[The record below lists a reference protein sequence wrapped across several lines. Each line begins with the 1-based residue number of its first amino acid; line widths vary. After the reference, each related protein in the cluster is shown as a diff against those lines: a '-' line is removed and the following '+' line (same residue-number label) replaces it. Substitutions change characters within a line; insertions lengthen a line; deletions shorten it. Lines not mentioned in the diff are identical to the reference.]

1 MRMDG
6 CRSSCAGDA
15 RRGNQSLLLLVLMA
29 LSALTGCG
37 GCNQT
42 TAEKAAERKA
52 RDQKTIAEAKKR
64 AEEEK
69 KKEPFVVGRLTPLLS
84 ENLIETEEGLSLRL
98 AKPGHWATTIQPMKA
113 NLDNFEG
120 RITIAAVGPTGTPM
134 AIPHTAY
141 EMTSSRPAVLAKGRT
156 KRVENELLIP
166 SNAERLNVSSELTN
180 SAGSLADNPT
190 TEPWTL
196 MPSHQYFLMVLA
208 REPSRY
214 AFLKVTDS
222 VKAPYE
228 DLNGTEIPHYRVVL
242 ADGAKPLPLPPNVL
256 TWTSVAYVVWDEVN
270 LDRLDPAQQEAL
282 VDWIHWGGRL
292 IINGPDSLDGLRASF
307 LKDYLPADVGERIT
321 FDQAALADFSNGWS
335 RRTAGK
341 PLKPISVTKPWS
353 GVGLKPRDG
362 AKALPHADK
371 LFYERSVGAG
381 SIVVSAVQLAERD
394 LVNWPGF
401 DGFLNGALLR
411 RPPREFQVERDG
423 AWVGLQM
430 LWAGAHERVR
440 DAYYTTPLR
449 WFARDAA
456 TTANA
461 RDAVVPIDASSPYS
475 GWQGGA
481 PIPETSL
488 VVDRA
493 GGLGEWNEF
502 GPVSDA
508 GRDAL
513 VEAAGVRVPAASFVV
528 ICLAVY
534 LVVLVPLNWMVFYA
548 LGRVEWAW
556 ISAPLI
562 ALAGTMAVVRQAQLD
577 IGFVRS
583 QTEIALMELQGDL
596 PRGHL
601 TRYTAIYSSLSDT
614 YDLEFENSSAV
625 ASPFPRDNT
634 WTPAIG
640 DTLSTVAFEKYD
652 QPRLRGVEVSSATT
666 QMIHS
671 EQMLPL
677 DGPIRLRTD
686 GSNPPLVHI
695 ENKSGFNLTD
705 VAIVFRKGSDAVDP
719 LISERGDGLLK
730 SPDEIQRQGWNNLK
744 GYWLGD
750 LKNGTAAP
758 LPPLR
763 TIAVAK
769 GELPFATER
778 AKSNELARGER
789 LNVDPLLRM
798 AFWFPQLDDPIH
810 GRRDEYRLV
819 GRIDEVLPGSVVSPE
834 ASQTTGSTVVL
845 AHLKLGEAPFPAVD
859 KNSPLDVQP
868 AGRKNAYEEEELEVA
883 EPTEGN

>member
-6 CRSSCAGDA
+6 CRSSCAGTA
-15 RRGNQSLLLLVLMA
+15 RRWNTSLLLA
-29 LSALTGCG
+29 LFALTSLTGCG

-42 TAEKAAERKA
+42 PAQQAAAKKA
-52 RDQKTIAEAKKR
+52 REQAEIAEAKKR

-69 KKEPFVVGRLTPLLS
+69 KNKPFVISRLTPLLS
-84 ENLIETEEGLSLRL
+84 ENLIETEEGFSLRL

-113 NLDNFEG
+113 NLADFEG
-120 RITIAAVGPTGTPM
+120 RITIAAVDPSGTPM
-134 AIPHTAY
+134 AIPHTPY
-141 EMTSSRPAVLAKGRT
+141 EMTSSRPAVLAKGRS

-166 SNAERLNVSSELTN
+166 SNAEKLNVVSELLN
-180 SAGSLADNPT
+180 NAGSLADAPL

-196 MPSHQYFLMVLA
+196 MPSHQYFFIVLA
-208 REPSRY
+208 REPARY
-214 AFLKVTDS
+214 GFLKVTDA
-222 VKAPYE
+222 VKAPFQ
-228 DLNGTEIPHYRVVL
+228 DLNGTEIPHYRIVL
-242 ADGAKPLPLPPNVL
+242 ADGNKPLPLPPNVL

-292 IINGPDSLDGLRASF
+292 IINGPDSLDSLRASF
-307 LKDYLPADVGERIT
+307 LKDYLPADVGERIA
-321 FDQAALADFSNGWS
+321 FDQAAIDDFSNGWS
-335 RRTAGK
+335 QRPAGK
-341 PLKPISVTKPWS
+341 PLKTISVTKPWS
-353 GVGLKPRDG
+353 GVQLKPRDG

-371 LFYERSVGAG
+371 LFYERPVGAG
-381 SIVVSAVQLAERD
+381 SVVVSAVQLAERD

-411 RPPREFQVERDG
+411 RPAREFTVDG
-423 AWVGLQM
+423 DDVGLQSF
-430 LWAGAHERVR
+430 WVDAKERVR
-440 DAYYTTPLR
+440 DAYFTTPLR

-456 TTANA
+456 TSANA
-461 RDAVVPIDASSPYS
+461 RDVATPVSASNQYY

-481 PIPETSL
+481 AMPETSL

-513 VEAAGVRVPAASFVV
+513 VDAAGVRVPAASFVV

-534 LVVLVPLNWMVFYA
+534 LVVLLPLNWMVFYA

-614 YDLEFENSSAV
+614 YDLEFENNSAV
-625 ASPFPRDNT
+625 ASPFPRDET

-640 DTLSTVAFEKYD
+640 DVLSTVAFEKYD
-652 QPRLRGVEVSSATT
+652 QPRLRGVEVSSAST

-677 DGPIRLRTD
+677 DGPIRLYSP
-686 GSNPPLVHI
+686 SNNPRLLQI
-695 ENKSGFNLTD
+695 ENKSGFNLSD
-705 VAIVFRKGSDAVDP
+705 VAIVFRDGSNAVEP
-719 LISERGDGLLK
+719 AKVTRADGAAE

-744 GYWLGD
+744 GFWLGD
-750 LKNGTAAP
+750 FKSGTALP
-758 LPPLR
+758 LPPLQPL
-763 TIAVAK
+763 AVAK
-769 GELPFATER
+769 GELPFAAER
-778 AKSNELARGER
+778 ARSTQLTSGER
-789 LNVDPLLRM
+789 LNIDPLLRM

-810 GRRDEYRLV
+810 GSRDEYRLI
-819 GRIDEVLPGSVVSPE
+819 GRIDEVLPGSVVSPT
-834 ASQTTGSTVVL
+834 ASQRTGATVVL
-845 AHLKLGEAPFPAVD
+845 AHLRRSDAPFPGVD

-868 AGRKNAYEEEELEVA
+868 QGRKNAYEFEAEEVPE
-883 EPTEGN
+883 

>member
-6 CRSSCAGDA
+6 CRSSCAAAA
-15 RRGNQSLLLLVLMA
+15 RPLRRRLLLLVLLA
-29 LSALTGCG
+29 LSSLTGCG
-37 GCNQT
+37 GCNQST
-42 TAEKAAERKA
+42 PAQQAAERKA
-52 RDQKTIAEAKKR
+52 RDQQAIAEAKKR

-69 KKEPFVVGRLTPLLS
+69 KKKPFVVGRLTPLLS

-120 RITIAAVGPTGTPM
+120 RITIAAVDPAGKPM
-134 AIPHTAY
+134 SIPHTAY
-141 EMTSSRPAVLAKGRT
+141 EMTSSRPAVLAKGRS

-166 SNAERLNVSSELTN
+166 SNAERLNVLSELTN
-180 SAGSLADNPT
+180 SAGSLADTPT

-196 MPSHQYFLMVLA
+196 MPSHQYFFMVLA

-228 DLNGTEIPHYRVVL
+228 DMNGTEIPHYRVVL

-307 LKDYLPADVGERIT
+307 LKDYLPADVGERIK
-321 FDQAALADFSNGWS
+321 FDQAAIAEFSNGWS
-335 RRTAGK
+335 QRTAGK
-341 PLKPISVTKPWS
+341 LLKPISVTKPWS
-353 GVGLKPRDG
+353 GVELKPRDG

-411 RPPREFQVERDG
+411 RPPREFRVQEDG

-430 LWAGAHERVR
+430 LWAGANERVR
-440 DAYYTTPLR
+440 DAYFTTPLR

-456 TTANA
+456 TSANA
-461 RDAVVPIDASSPYS
+461 RDVEPVVASNQYY
-475 GWQGGA
+475 GWQGGT

-625 ASPFPRDNT
+625 ASPFPRDDA

-640 DTLSTVAFEKYD
+640 DAFSTVAFEKYD

-686 GSNPPLVHI
+686 GNNPPLVHV

-705 VAIVFRKGSDAVDP
+705 VAIVFRKGSDAVEP
-719 LISERGDGLLK
+719 STVLRGDRSPE
-730 SPDEIQRQGWNNLK
+730 SPDEIQRQGWNKLK

-778 AKSNELARGER
+778 AKSNELSRGER

-810 GRRDEYRLV
+810 GSRDEYRLV

-845 AHLKLGEAPFPAVD
+845 AHLKLGEAPFPAAD

-868 AGRKNAYEEEELEVA
+868 EGRKNAYEEEEVVE
-883 EPTEGN
+883 

>member
-1 MRMDG
+1 MRMNG
-6 CRSSCAGDA
+6 CRSSCAAAA
-15 RRGNQSLLLLVLMA
+15 RPLRRRLLLLVLLA
-29 LSALTGCG
+29 LSSLTGCG
-37 GCNQT
+37 GCNQST
-42 TAEKAAERKA
+42 PAQQAAERKA
-52 RDQKTIAEAKKR
+52 RDQQAIAEAKKR

-69 KKEPFVVGRLTPLLS
+69 KKKPFVVGRLTPLLS
-84 ENLIETEEGLSLRL
+84 ENLIETDEGLSLRL

-120 RITIAAVGPTGTPM
+120 RITIAAVDPAGKPM
-134 AIPHTAY
+134 SIPHTAY

-166 SNAERLNVSSELTN
+166 SNAERLNVLSELTN
-180 SAGSLADNPT
+180 SAGSLADTPT

-335 RRTAGK
+335 QRTAGK

-353 GVGLKPRDG
+353 GVELKPRDG

-411 RPPREFQVERDG
+411 RPPREYRVEPEG
-423 AWVGLQM
+423 IGLQM

-440 DAYYTTPLR
+440 DAYFTTPLR

-456 TTANA
+456 TSANA
-461 RDAVVPIDASSPYS
+461 RDVEPVVASNQYY
-475 GWQGGA
+475 GWQGGT

-625 ASPFPRDNT
+625 ASPFPRDDA

-652 QPRLRGVEVSSATT
+652 HPRLRGVEVSSATT

-686 GSNPPLVHI
+686 GNNPPLVHV
-695 ENKSGFNLTD
+695 ENRSGFNLTD
-705 VAIVFRKGSDAVDP
+705 VAIVFRKGSDAVEP
-719 LISERGDGLLK
+719 STVLRGDGSTE
-730 SPDEIQRQGWNNLK
+730 SPDEIQRQGWNQLK

-798 AFWFPQLDDPIH
+798 AFWFSQLDDPIH
-810 GRRDEYRLV
+810 GNRDEYRLV
-819 GRIDEVLPGSVVSPE
+819 GRIDEVLPGSVVSPS

-845 AHLKLGEAPFPAVD
+845 AHLKLGEAPSPAVD

-868 AGRKNAYEEEELEVA
+868 AGRKNAYEEEESPSEEMPV
-883 EPTEGN
+883 E

>member
-1 MRMDG
+1 MRIEG
-6 CRSSCAGDA
+6 RQSSCAVDA
-15 RRGNQSLLLLVLMA
+15 RRGSQSLLILVLLA
-29 LSALTGCG
+29 LTSLTGCG
-37 GCNQT
+37 GCSQT
-42 TAEKAAERKA
+42 EAEKIAERKA
-52 RDQKTIAEAKKR
+52 RDQKAIAEAKKK

-69 KKEPFVVGRLTPLLS
+69 KKAPFVIGRLTPLLS

-113 NLDNFEG
+113 NLDDFEG
-120 RITIAAVGPTGTPM
+120 RITIAAVDPAGKPM
-134 AIPHTAY
+134 SIPHTAY

-166 SNAERLNVSSELTN
+166 SDAARLNVSSELTN
-180 SAGSLADNPT
+180 TAGSLADNET
-190 TEPWTL
+190 IEPWTL
-196 MPSHQYFLMVLA
+196 MPSHQYFFMVLA

-214 AFLKVTDS
+214 AFLKVVDA

-228 DLNGTEIPHYRVVL
+228 DLDGTEIPHYRVVL
-242 ADGAKPLPLPPNVL
+242 ADGNKPLPLPPNVL
-256 TWTSVAYVVWDEVN
+256 TWTSVAYVLWDEVN

-307 LKDYLPADVGERIT
+307 LKDYLPADVGERTT
-321 FDQAALADFSNGWS
+321 FDQAALADFSTGWS
-335 RRTAGK
+335 ERTGGK
-341 PLKPISVTKPWS
+341 PTKPLAVTKPWS
-353 GVGLKPRDG
+353 GVELKPREG
-362 AKALPHADK
+362 ARALPHADK
-371 LFYERSVGAG
+371 LFYERPVGAG

-411 RPPREFQVERDG
+411 RPPREFRVDKDG

-430 LWAGAHERVR
+430 LWAGAHDRVR

-456 TTANA
+456 TKANA
-461 RDAVVPIDASSPYS
+461 REVDPVVASNQVY
-475 GWQGGA
+475 GWQGA
-481 PIPETSL
+481 TPIPDSSL

-508 GRDAL
+508 GRDSL

-625 ASPFPRDNT
+625 ASPFPRDDV
-634 WTPAIG
+634 WSPSIG
-640 DTLSTVAFEKYD
+640 DSFSTVAFEKYD

-671 EQMLPL
+671 EQMLLL

-686 GSNPPLVHI
+686 GGNPPLIHV

-705 VAIVFRKGSDAVDP
+705 VAVVFRDGDDAVEP
-719 LISERGDGLLK
+719 STVLKADG
-730 SPDEIQRQGWNNLK
+730 SPEAPDEIQRQGWNKLK
-744 GYWLGD
+744 GHWIGD
-750 LKNGTAAP
+750 LKSGTAVP

-763 TIAVAK
+763 TLAVAK
-769 GELPFATER
+769 GELPFAAER
-778 AKSNELARGER
+778 TKANELARGER
-789 LNVDPLLRM
+789 LNIDPLLRM

-810 GRRDEYRLV
+810 GHRDEYRLV

-834 ASQTTGSTVVL
+834 ASQSTGSTVVL
-845 AHLKLGEAPFPAVD
+845 AHLKRSETPAPSTD
-859 KNSPLDVQP
+859 LNSPLDVQP
-868 AGRKNAYEEEELEVA
+868 EGRKNAYEEISEEPA
-883 EPTEGN
+883 E